1 MSDLAQKTALVTGGG
16 SGINLELAK
25 ALRDKGCAVLIADIS
40 LTPNAAAW
48 LKSLGNQSNPQVV
61 FHKTD
66 VTSLEQLFEVF
77 EVFEKKI
84 GGVPDIVVPGAG
96 VYEASSPGFW
106 NDKDE
111 TLNYKLF
118 DINLSHPIRMTR
130 IAIRKMREAKK
141 PGTILHLSS
150 ITAQKPSVV
159 LPLYSVSKAAI
170 SQFVRCMAP
179 LDQMCGIRVI
189 GIAPGLVDTPLI
201 RNNSG
206 AQNHVDPAED
216 FLLPTEEVVK
226 AMMALLTEVKYAG
239 GTVLEVGDIGS
250 WREVHLLGDVGP
262 QGRSTRA
269 RARTADAAA
278 KLAEMLLGDEA
289 NVSGSSK
296 L

>member
-1 MSDLAQKTALVTGGG
+1 MSDLANKTALVTGGG

-25 ALRDKGCAVLIADIS
+25 ALRDKGCAVLIADIA
-40 LTPNAAAW
+40 LTPTAAAW
-48 LKSLGNQSNPQVV
+48 LKSLGNQASPRVV

-66 VTSLEQLFEVF
+66 VTSLDQLVEMFEVF
-77 EVFEKKI
+77 GKKI

-96 VYEASSPGFW
+96 VYEGSFPGFW
-106 NDKDE
+106 NDKDK
-111 TLNYKLF
+111 TLNYGIL
-118 DINLSHPIRMTR
+118 DINVLHPIRTTR

-159 LPLYSVSKAAI
+159 LPLYAVSKAAI

-179 LDQMCGIRVI
+179 LDEMCGIRVV
-189 GIAPGLVDTPLI
+189 GIAPGLVDTPLL

-206 AQNHVDPAED
+206 SQNHVDPSHD
-216 FLLPTEEVVK
+216 FLLPPQEVVK
-226 AMMALLTEVKYAG
+226 AMMALLTETKYVG

-250 WREVHLLGDVGP
+250 WREVHILGDAGP

-269 RARTADAAA
+269 RAKTAVATLNLA
-278 KLAEMLLGDEA
+278 KTLVGDEA
-289 NVSGSSK
+289 SVSGSSK

>member
-1 MSDLAQKTALVTGGG
+1 MSDLARKTALVTGGG
-16 SGINLELAK
+16 SGINLELAR
-25 ALRDKGCAVLIADIS
+25 ALSDKGCAVLIADIA

-48 LKSLGNQSNPQVV
+48 LKSLGNQANPKVV

-66 VTSLEQLFEVF
+66 VTSLEQLVEVF
-77 EVFEKKI
+77 EVFNKKI

-96 VYEASSPGFW
+96 VYEGSFPGFW
-106 NDKDE
+106 DDKDE
-111 TLNYKLF
+111 TLNYRLF
-118 DINLSHPIRMTR
+118 DINLLHPLRMTR

-141 PGTILHLSS
+141 PGTILQLSS

-179 LDQMCGIRVI
+179 LDDMCGIRVV
-189 GIAPGLVDTPLI
+189 GVAPGLVDTPLL
-201 RNNSG
+201 RNESG
-206 AQNHVDPAED
+206 AQNHVDPAQD

-226 AMMALLTEVKYAG
+226 AMMALITEAKYAG

-250 WREVHLLGDVGP
+250 WREVHILGDAGP

-269 RARTADAAA
+269 RARTTDATT
-278 KLAEMLLGDEA
+278 KLAEMLLGDEK
-289 NVSGSSK
+289 NVFGSSK

>member
-1 MSDLAQKTALVTGGG
+1 MSDLLHKTALVTGGG

-25 ALRDKGCAVLIADIS
+25 SLRGKGCAVLIADIALS
-40 LTPNAAAW
+40 PPAAAW
-48 LKSLGNQSNPQVV
+48 LKSLGNQVNPQVV

-66 VTSLEQLFEVF
+66 VTSLEQLLEVF
-77 EVFEKKI
+77 EVFEKRL

-96 VYEASSPGFW
+96 VYEGSFPGFW
-106 NDKDE
+106 DDRDE
-111 TLNYKLF
+111 TLSYKLF
-118 DINLSHPIRMTR
+118 DINMMHPIRITR
-130 IAIRKMREAKK
+130 IAIRKMREVKK

-179 LDQMCGIRVI
+179 LDQMCGIRIV
-189 GIAPGLVDTPLI
+189 GIAPGLVDTPLL
-201 RNNSG
+201 RNTAG
-206 AQNHVDPAED
+206 AQNHVDPSTD
-216 FLLPTEEVVK
+216 FLLPTEEVVG
-226 AMMALLTEVKYAG
+226 AMVALLTDIKYAG

-250 WREVHLLGDVGP
+250 WREVHLLGDAGP

-269 RARTADAAA
+269 RAKTTEATA
-278 KLAEMLLGDEA
+278 KLAKMLMGEEKP
-289 NVSGSSK
+289 VPGSSK

>member
-1 MSDLAQKTALVTGGG
+1 MSDLLHKTALVTGGG

-25 ALRDKGCAVLIADIS
+25 SLRGKGCAVLIADIALS
-40 LTPNAAAW
+40 PPAAAW
-48 LKSLGNQSNPQVV
+48 LKSLGNQVNPQVV

-66 VTSLEQLFEVF
+66 VTSLEQLVEVF
-77 EVFEKKI
+77 EVFEKRL

-96 VYEASSPGFW
+96 VYEGSFPGFW
-106 NDKDE
+106 DDRDE
-111 TLNYKLF
+111 TLSYKLF
-118 DINLSHPIRMTR
+118 DINMMHPIRMTR
-130 IAIRKMREAKK
+130 IAIRKMREVKK

-179 LDQMCGIRVI
+179 LDQMCGIRVV
-189 GIAPGLVDTPLI
+189 GIAPGLVDTPLL
-201 RNNSG
+201 RNTAG
-206 AQNHVDPAED
+206 AQNHVDPSAD
-216 FLLPTEEVVK
+216 FLLPTEEVVG
-226 AMMALLTEVKYAG
+226 AMVALLTDIKYAG

-250 WREVHLLGDVGP
+250 WREVHLLGDAGP

-269 RARTADAAA
+269 RAKTTEATA
-278 KLAEMLLGDEA
+278 KLAKMLMGEEKA
-289 NVSGSSK
+289 VPGSSK

>member
-1 MSDLAQKTALVTGGG
+1 MSDLAHKTALVTGGG
-16 SGINLELAK
+16 SGINLELAR
-25 ALRDKGCAVLIADIS
+25 ALRDKGCAVLIADIA
-40 LTPNAAAW
+40 LTPTAAAW
-48 LKSLGNQSNPQVV
+48 IKSLGNQANPRVV

-66 VTSLEQLFEVF
+66 VTSLDQLVEVF
-77 EVFEKKI
+77 EVFDKKL

-96 VYEASSPGFW
+96 VYEGSFPGFW
-106 NDKDE
+106 DDKDE

-118 DINLSHPIRMTR
+118 DINILHPIRTTR

-141 PGTILHLSS
+141 SGTILHLSS

-159 LPLYSVSKAAI
+159 LPLYAVSKAAI
-170 SQFVRCMAP
+170 SQFIRCMAP
-179 LDQMCGIRVI
+179 LDDMCGIRVV
-189 GIAPGLVDTPLI
+189 GIAPGLVDTPLL

-206 AQNHVDPAED
+206 SQNHVDPSKD

-226 AMMALLTEVKYAG
+226 AMVALLTETKYAG

-250 WREVHLLGDVGP
+250 WREVHILGDSGP

-269 RARTADAAA
+269 RAKTTDATA
-278 KLAEMLLGDEA
+278 KLAKMLLGDET

>member
-1 MSDLAQKTALVTGGG
+1 MSDLLHKKTLVTGGG

-25 ALRDKGCAVLIADIS
+25 ALRAKGCAVLIADIALS
-40 LTPNAAAW
+40 PPAAAW
-48 LKSLGNQSNPQVV
+48 LKSLGNQVNPQVV

-66 VTSLEQLFEVF
+66 VTSLEQLVEVF
-77 EVFEKKI
+77 EVFEKRL

-96 VYEASSPGFW
+96 VYEGSFPGFW
-106 NDKDE
+106 DDKDE
-111 TLNYKLF
+111 TLSYKLF
-118 DINLSHPIRMTR
+118 DINMMHPIRMTR

-179 LDQMCGIRVI
+179 LDQMCGIRVV
-189 GIAPGLVDTPLI
+189 GIAPGLVDTPLL
-201 RNNSG
+201 RNTSG

-226 AMMALLTEVKYAG
+226 VMVALLTDIKYTG

-269 RARTADAAA
+269 RAKTTEAIA
-278 KLAEMLLGDEA
+278 KLAKMLMGEET
-289 NVSGSSK
+289 NISGSSK

>member
-1 MSDLAQKTALVTGGG
+1 MSDLLHKTALVTGGG

-25 ALRDKGCAVLIADIS
+25 SLRGKGCAVLIADIALS
-40 LTPNAAAW
+40 PPAAAW
-48 LKSLGNQSNPQVV
+48 LKSLGNQVNPQVV

-66 VTSLEQLFEVF
+66 VTSLEQLVEVF
-77 EVFEKKI
+77 EVFEKRL

-96 VYEASSPGFW
+96 VYEGSFPGFW
-106 NDKDE
+106 DDRDK
-111 TLNYKLF
+111 TLSYKLF
-118 DINLSHPIRMTR
+118 DINIMHPIRMTR

-179 LDQMCGIRVI
+179 LDQICGIRVV
-189 GIAPGLVDTPLI
+189 GIAPGLVDTPLL
-201 RNNSG
+201 RNTAG
-206 AQNHVDPAED
+206 AQNHVDPSAD
-216 FLLPTEEVVK
+216 FLLPTEEVVG
-226 AMMALLTEVKYAG
+226 AMVALLTDIKYAG

-250 WREVHLLGDVGP
+250 WREVHLLGDAGP

-269 RARTADAAA
+269 RAKTTEAIA
-278 KLAEMLLGDEA
+278 KLAKMLMGEEKADRKS
-289 NVSGSSK
+289 VV
-296 L
+296 

>member
-1 MSDLAQKTALVTGGG
+1 MSKLAHKTALVTGGG

-25 ALRDKGCAVLIADIS
+25 ALRDKGCAVLIADIA
-40 LTPNAAAW
+40 LTPTAAAW
-48 LKSLGNQSNPQVV
+48 LKSLGNQANPQVV

-66 VTSLEQLFEVF
+66 VTSLDQLVEVF
-77 EVFEKKI
+77 EAFDRKI

-96 VYEASSPGFW
+96 VYEGSFPGFW

-111 TLNYKLF
+111 TLNYGIL
-118 DINLSHPIRMTR
+118 DINVLHPIRMTR

-159 LPLYSVSKAAI
+159 LPLYAVSKAAI

-179 LDQMCGIRVI
+179 LDEMCGIRVV
-189 GIAPGLVDTPLI
+189 GIAPGLVDTPLL

-206 AQNHVDPAED
+206 SQNHVDPSQD
-216 FLLPTEEVVK
+216 FLLPPEEVVK
-226 AMMALLTEVKYAG
+226 AMVALLTDTKYAG

-250 WREVHLLGDVGP
+250 WREVHILGDAGP

-269 RARTADAAA
+269 RAKTTDATA
-278 KLAEMLLGDEA
+278 KLAKMLLGDEM
-289 NVSGSSK
+289 NVFGSSK

>member
-1 MSDLAQKTALVTGGG
+1 MSDLPHNTALVTGGG
-16 SGINLELAK
+16 SGINLELAR
-25 ALRDKGCAVLIADIS
+25 ALRAKGCAVLIADIALS
-40 LTPNAAAW
+40 PTAVAW
-48 LKSLGNQSNPQVV
+48 LKSLGNQVDPQVV

-66 VTSLEQLFEVF
+66 VTSLEQLVEVF
-77 EVFEKKI
+77 EVFEKRL

-96 VYEASSPGFW
+96 VYEGSFPGFW
-106 NDKDE
+106 DDEDE

-118 DINLSHPIRMTR
+118 DINMLHPIRMTR

-179 LDQMCGIRVI
+179 LDQMCGIRVV
-189 GIAPGLVDTPLI
+189 GIAPGLVDTPLL

-206 AQNHVDPAED
+206 AQNHVDVAKD

-226 AMMALLTEVKYAG
+226 AMVALLTEIKYAG

-250 WREVHLLGDVGP
+250 WREVHILGDAGP

-269 RARTADAAA
+269 RAKTTDATA
-278 KLAEMLLGDEA
+278 KLATMLLGEEK
-289 NVSGSSK
+289 NVSEFSK